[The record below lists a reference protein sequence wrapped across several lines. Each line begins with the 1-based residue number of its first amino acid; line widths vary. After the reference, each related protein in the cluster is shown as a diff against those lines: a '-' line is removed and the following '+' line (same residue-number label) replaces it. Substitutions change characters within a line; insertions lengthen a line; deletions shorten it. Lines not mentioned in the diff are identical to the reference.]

1 MISTDFV
8 KNGSILM
15 KLLRILVPAVLL
27 VASIAGC
34 TTTVVAPHPGYYGP
48 GYGHCWV
55 NQYTGVTHC
64 N

>member
-1 MISTDFV
+1 
-8 KNGSILM
+8 M

-27 VASIAGC
+27 AASIAGC
-34 TTTVVAPHPGYYGP
+34 TTTVVAPRPGYGP
-48 GYGHCWV
+48 GPYGHCWV